1 MDQISQH
8 INSSNNKS
16 YSLDK
21 IIKTIVNLGSKKR
34 EDKNSSTCQF
44 NHLKNLLS
52 IIIVDIPEKNVSKL
66 DRKIDK
72 SKICTS

>member
-34 EDKNSSTCQF
+34 EDKNSSTCQL
-44 NHLKNLLS
+44 NHLKNLLT